1 MRSSLLFSGIVLL
14 VIAMLTACGGS
25 PPAPSSEAA
34 PPEAATAETS
44 NDEAAT
50 ADLAALKTAALQ
62 TYADIVFAGYEDAYN
77 LALELQTKINEFV
90 ENPSEETQQAAK
102 EAWLAAREPY
112 GQTEAF
118 RFYGGPIDDEDGPEG
133 ILNAWPLDEAYV
145 DYVEG
150 DEVAGIINN
159 TDEYP
164 EINQELLVSLNE
176 AGAEENISVGYHA
189 IEFLLWGQDL
199 YEDSAGQRSYTD
211 YVTDGS
217 GTAENQARR
226 AQYLSLT
233 ADLLVSHLA
242 ELKDAWDPAGAD
254 NYRAEFL
261 ALEPDAALQYVLTG
275 IGVLSK
281 SELAGERIFTAYD
294 NQDQEDEHSCF
305 SDNTH
310 RDIITNNQG
319 IANVYRGSY
328 TRPDGS
334 VVSGPSLAEVVE
346 AANPELNQQ
355 MITLLDQSVA
365 QVNAIHVPFD
375 QAIVLADERPK
386 VLEAVM
392 SLQDQGDKV
401 AEIAG
406 VLGVTI
412 NTALPE

>member
-1 MRSSLLFSGIVLL
+1 MKRKLFFGGV
-14 VIAMLTACGGS
+14 VGVAIALLTACGGS
-25 PPAPSSEAA
+25 PPAETVVEEEVTATGGEESS
-34 PPEAATAETS
+34 AE
-44 NDEAAT
+44 
-50 ADLAALKTAALQ
+50 LAALKQAALE

-77 LALELQTKINEFV
+77 LATELQTKIEAFV
-90 ENPSEETQQAAK
+90 ADPNQETQQAAK

-150 DEVAGIINN
+150 DPAAGIINN
-159 TDEYP
+159 VDEYP
-164 EINQELLVSLNE
+164 EIDQALLLSLNE
-176 AGAEENISVGYHA
+176 SGAEENISVGYHA
-189 IEFLLWGQDL
+189 IEFLLWGQDRS
-199 YEDSAGQRSYTD
+199 EDGPGQRPYTD

-226 AQYLSLT
+226 AEYLRLT
-233 ADLLVSHLA
+233 AAQLVANLA
-242 ELKDAWDPAGAD
+242 ELKAAWDPAVAD
-254 NYRAEFL
+254 NYRADFL
-261 ALEPDAALQYVLTG
+261 ALEPDTALQNMLTG

-281 SELAGERIFTAYD
+281 SELSGERMFTAYD

-310 RDIITNNQG
+310 RDIITNAQG

-334 VVSGPSLAEVVE
+334 VVSGPSLADVVE
-346 AANPELNQQ
+346 AVDPELNQQ
-355 MITLLDQSVA
+355 MLALLDQSLA
-365 QVNAIHVPFD
+365 QVKAIHVPFD
-375 QAIVLADERPK
+375 QAIVLAEARPA
-386 VLEAVM
+386 VLAAV
-392 SLQDQGDKV
+392 STLQDQGDKV
-401 AEIAG
+401 AEVASL
-406 VLGVTI
+406 LGVTI